1 MKNFFREAAD
11 WTSEALET
19 ACGWALYV
27 AVAYAIFFVD
37 FTGRGPVWSHV
48 ASMWKEGRPAP
59 AVAKHEGVRV
69 IKLGAPAEKRDDG
82 VGLVEQLDYK
92 YLTGQQEPQKAV
104 VAVNLP
110 KPVEM
115 TDAPADVEASGRK
128 DWKRSIS
135 GELRTF
141 TVYGNGEQNSSAS
154 SGGQAAYK
162 APAREQALV
171 ANAAV
176 PQSAYAAGADSPT
189 ARPAISARARGLSSS
204 GSDSVR
210 NFKK

>member
-27 AVAYAIFFVD
+27 AIAYAVFFVD

-48 ASMWKEGRPAP
+48 ASMWREGRPAP

-69 IKLGAPAEKRDDG
+69 IKLGAPSEKRDDG
-82 VGLVEQLDYK
+82 VGLVAQLDYK
-92 YLTGQQEPQKAV
+92 YLTGQREEEKAV
-104 VAVNLP
+104 VGVNHDRR
-110 KPVEM
+110 VEM
-115 TDAPADVEASGRK
+115 TDAPADLEASSKK
-128 DWKRSIS
+128 DWKRSLQ

-141 TVYGNGEQNSSAS
+141 AVYGNGEQTSSAS

-162 APAREQALV
+162 APAREQALA

-189 ARPAISARARGLSSS
+189 ARPAISGRARALSQN

-210 NFKK
+210 NFK

>member
-27 AVAYAIFFVD
+27 AIAYAVFFVD

-48 ASMWKEGRPAP
+48 ASMWREGRPAP

-69 IKLGAPAEKRDDG
+69 IKLGAPSEKRDDG
-82 VGLVEQLDYK
+82 VGLVAQLDYK
-92 YLTGQQEPQKAV
+92 YLTGQREEEKAV
-104 VAVNLP
+104 VGVNHDRR
-110 KPVEM
+110 VEM
-115 TDAPADVEASGRK
+115 TDAPADLEASSKK
-128 DWKRSIS
+128 DWKRSLQ

-141 TVYGNGEQNSSAS
+141 AVYGNGEQTSS
-154 SGGQAAYK
+154 
-162 APAREQALV
+162 

-189 ARPAISARARGLSSS
+189 ARPAISGRARALSQN

-210 NFKK
+210 NFK